1 VTPEIGGADGAGGN
15 GNGSDVSEGAAGSV
29 PGRSGVALELTV
41 LGCSG
46 SYPAAGVPASGYLV
60 RSPATTVLLDAGPGT
75 LANLQQHVAL
85 TDLDAVVLS
94 HSHPDHWVDLT
105 VLRTAL
111 RYYLGHEGLRVY
123 GTGETRF
130 AAGAVVGELEP
141 TFSWTVVDDATEP
154 AQVGDLSVYFS
165 RTDHP
170 VETYALRVEQDAG
183 PSLAYSADTGP
194 GWSEA
199 VPFVVGADLFLC
211 EATHPDTQQSP
222 GSEVH
227 VSARQAGAWAEAADV
242 GQLVLTHL
250 APGVSVGAQQA
261 EAAAEFDGPVD
272 VAEVGVSYGLG

>member
-1 VTPEIGGADGAGGN
+1 MGGN
-15 GNGSDVSEGAAGSV
+15 GNGNGDESDGADGSGA
-29 PGRSGVALELTV
+29 GRSGLALELTV

-60 RSPATTVLLDAGPGT
+60 RSPTTTALLDVGPGT
-75 LANLQQHVAL
+75 LANLQHHVAL

-111 RYYLGHEGLRVY
+111 RYYLGHEGLPVF
-123 GTGETRF
+123 GT
-130 AAGAVVGELEP
+130 AATQAAVAAVVGELGP
-141 TFSWTVVDDATEP
+141 TFNWTVVDDTTEP
-154 AQVGDLSVYFS
+154 APVGDLSIYFS

-170 VETYALRVEQDAG
+170 VETYALRVEQGAG

-194 GWSEA
+194 GWSDA
-199 VPFVVGADLFLC
+199 VPFVMGADLFLC
-211 EATHPDTQQSP
+211 EATFPARDETPDAP
-222 GSEVH
+222 H
-227 VSARQAGAWAEAADV
+227 VSARQAGQWAEAADV

-250 APGVSVGAQQA
+250 APGVSVSAQQA